1 MNGKDFS
8 NFGVIGRIVEDLD
21 FQNLYF
27 YLFTSSFFLFS
38 FFDKKDCKFY

>member
-27 YLFTSSFFLFS
+27 DLSTFF
-38 FFDKKDCKFY
+38 FFFVEKKDCKFY

>member
-27 YLFTSSFFLFS
+27 DLSTSFF
-38 FFDKKDCKFY
+38 FFFWLRKRTANFIK

>member
-1 MNGKDFS
+1 MNGKAFS

-27 YLFTSSFFLFS
+27 DLSTSFF
-38 FFDKKDCKFY
+38 FFVEKKDCKFY

>member
-27 YLFTSSFFLFS
+27 DLSTSSFF
-38 FFDKKDCKFY
+38 FFVEKKDCKFY

>member
-27 YLFTSSFFLFS
+27 DLSTSFFLLLRKRTANFI
-38 FFDKKDCKFY
+38 K

>member
-27 YLFTSSFFLFS
+27 DLSTSSFFFLLRKRTANFI
-38 FFDKKDCKFY
+38 K

>member
-27 YLFTSSFFLFS
+27 DLSTSFFFLVE
-38 FFDKKDCKFY
+38 KKDCKFY